1 MSKKLT
7 EKEIFDLR
15 QKGFKVT
22 DRVKPKPDLTL
33 KVMEK
38 LSTEISQAIKS
49 IKPTDINPIIK
60 PTVVVQNDPVKR
72 NFELIPE
79 RNREGFITKIRINEV

>member
-22 DRVKPKPDLTL
+22 DREKPKPDLSL
-33 KVMEK
+33 KVMER
-38 LSTEISQAIKS
+38 LSNEISQAIRLM
-49 IKPTDINPIIK
+49 KPADINPIIK
-60 PTVVVQNDPVKR
+60 PTVIVQNDLVKR
-72 NFELIPE
+72 NYELIPE
-79 RNREGFITKIRINEV
+79 RNREGFITKINIREI